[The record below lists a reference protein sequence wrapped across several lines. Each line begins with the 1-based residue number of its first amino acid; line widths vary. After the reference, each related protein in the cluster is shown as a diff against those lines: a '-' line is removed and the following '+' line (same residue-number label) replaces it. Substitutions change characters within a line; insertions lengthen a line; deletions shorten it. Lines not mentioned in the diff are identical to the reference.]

1 MCVRH
6 EFLLLFRTL
15 CMLKW
20 DGVSDTHWW
29 PVVKVLWRDRQPVP
43 VRYIL
48 RYSRSKDGHRARGNR
63 PSDLRPP
70 GVRYCGEIGSG
81 CLFATC
87 TYIHVLQTGR

>member
-48 RYSRSKDGHRARGNR
+48 RYSRSKDGHRA
-63 PSDLRPP
+63 
-70 GVRYCGEIGSG
+70 
-81 CLFATC
+81 TC